1 MLVQHGWNV
10 VAIDWRGQGYS
21 ERPEHDPMQ
30 GYVDHFAQYQQDIDA
45 LIEYA
50 KSIDL
55 PKPWNMVGHS
65 MGGCIGLRALHR
77 RGDDFDH
84 VTFSAPMW
92 GIEFGTLV
100 NPFASTIAKLG
111 VSLGFAKSYVPS
123 ASSECYLLTGEFD
136 RNRLTNDP
144 ENWRYMVDQV
154 KGDAELR
161 LGGPSF
167 SWVNAAVI
175 EMNDLMS
182 STPPNVPAMTLL
194 GTDEAVVSSKNIR
207 DYMNKWDNGI
217 LLEIQNG
224 RHEVLMERS
233 DLIQKL
239 IRDIDAFF
247 HDDVIVEGALIAA
260 E

>member
-1 MLVQHGWNV
+1 
-10 VAIDWRGQGYS
+10 
-21 ERPEHDPMQ
+21 
-30 GYVDHFAQYQQDIDA
+30 
-45 LIEYA
+45 
-50 KSIDL
+50 
-55 PKPWNMVGHS
+55 
-65 MGGCIGLRALHR
+65 
-77 RGDDFDH
+77 
-84 VTFSAPMW
+84 
-92 GIEFGTLV
+92 
-100 NPFASTIAKLG
+100 
-111 VSLGFAKSYVPS
+111 
-123 ASSECYLLTGEFD
+123 
-136 RNRLTNDP
+136 
-144 ENWRYMVDQV
+144 MVDQV